1 MASVCISNSVNR
13 AENQVRPTYRWP
25 ESDAVRLVWSNLSPA
40 GTQDQPKVVD
50 SISCRQMYLR
60 SYKFSREE
68 SVPEKTR
75 KCFRRV
81 VGRRVFHR
89 RKMKHDR
96 RLRRRK
102 SRFLV
107 IRRAKD
113 VSCAALFSF
122 FRRLLFCTAKLDVRG

>member
-1 MASVCISNSVNR
+1 MASVCISNSVND
-13 AENQVRPTYRWP
+13 AETPVRPTFRWP
-25 ESDAVRLVWSNLSPA
+25 ESDAVRLVWSNPSPA

-50 SISCRQMYLR
+50 SVSCRQMYLR

-75 KCFRRV
+75 KCFRIV
-81 VGRRVFHR
+81 VGRKVFHQ
-89 RKMKHDR
+89 RKKKPQR

-113 VSCAALFSF
+113 VSCVALLSF